1 MYNAWLDL
9 FIKLPC
15 FGLFREDSLREGA
28 SMGVGE
34 RSSSKMCSTYF
45 SQVFATWVTCPS
57 GIAPAC
63 QGSEVG
69 GQPSRE
75 AELLVPTAAQSAPPS
90 RPGAGEQVSID
101 RHKVIPGGGPRRGA
115 VSLPQVPTHTP
126 RSSGLGV

>member
-1 MYNAWLDL
+1 
-9 FIKLPC
+9 
-15 FGLFREDSLREGA
+15 
-28 SMGVGE
+28 
-34 RSSSKMCSTYF
+34 MCSTYF

-75 AELLVPTAAQSAPPS
+75 AELLVPTAAQSAPPW
-90 RPGAGEQVSID
+90 RPGAGEQLSID